1 MGKRLLKHPL
11 ALLAI
16 GLCAG
21 ALARWM
27 DIYTQNLGDV
37 FSKLAV
43 WILIGTLIAIYSDA
57 PGRAAANTLAFCL
70 GMLAAYYAVAML
82 THDVYSWRYIIVWT
96 AFALCVP
103 LLAVLTWMTR
113 RWGAAGC
120 VIRVG
125 IVAVSALSSVLLFGG
140 FGLDDLIIDGGL
152 VCLLFFAGAHR
163 DGDGGRSRSGRG

>member
-37 FSKLAV
+37 FSKVAV
-43 WILIGTLIAIYSDA
+43 WILIGTCIAVYSRS
-57 PGRAAANTLAFCL
+57 PGLAAVNTLLFCL
-70 GMLAAYYAVAML
+70 GMLAAYYAVAVL
-82 THDVYSWRYIIVWT
+82 THGVYSWRYILGWT
-96 AFALCVP
+96 AFALCAP
-103 LLAVLTWMTR
+103 LLAMLTWLSGR
-113 RWGAAGC
+113 RDALGM
-120 VIRVG
+120 VLRVG
-125 IVAVSALSSVLLFGG
+125 IVAVSVLSSVLLFGD

-152 VCLLFFAGAHR
+152 VCLLFFTDAHR
-163 DGDGGRSRSGRG
+163 NGDSGRSRSGRG

>member
-21 ALARWM
+21 VLARWM

-37 FSKLAV
+37 FSKVAV
-43 WILIGTLIAIYSDA
+43 WILIGTCIAVYSRS
-57 PGRAAANTLAFCL
+57 PGRAAVNTLLFCL

-82 THDVYSWRYIIVWT
+82 THGVYSWRYILGWT
-96 AFALCVP
+96 VFALCAP
-103 LLAVLTWMTR
+103 LLAMLTWLSGRKDALGM
-113 RWGAAGC
+113 
-120 VIRVG
+120 VLRVG
-125 IVAVSALSSVLLFGG
+125 IVAVSVLSSVLLFGG

-152 VCLLFFAGAHR
+152 ICLLFFTDAHR